1 MASSTASRQLIRETV
16 RRHGGEGSSGRRRSL
31 RRTGQA
37 ITLLLLV
44 TGLLFW
50 WGGFFARPA
59 VVAELQTLVDEEVAR
74 LAKVARNEIP
84 YDGGR
89 TDMGDLFQKIR
100 EVPEP
105 YREQVRQQM
114 GRLFS
119 ARERAAAGSYFA
131 LPPNQRRAELDRRI
145 KAEEARRQQWAAE
158 RVARA
163 ASNRPPNPASSSP
176 PQNRPQRPPNE
187 AGGPRGQGR
196 TRTEE
201 ARNERMKTRLDA
213 SSPEERARRTEYRR
227 AMNERREQLGL
238 VPGRGGSG
246 RRPG

>member
-1 MASSTASRQLIRETV
+1 MASSTTTRQLIRETV
-16 RRHGGEGSSGRRRSL
+16 RQHGGNAAPSRRRWL

-37 ITLLLLV
+37 ISLLLLF
-44 TGLLFW
+44 TGLLLW
-50 WGGFFARPA
+50 WGGSFAPPA
-59 VVAELQTLVDEEVAR
+59 AVAELRTLVDEEVSR

-89 TDMGDLFQKIR
+89 TDLGDLFQKIR
-100 EVPEP
+100 DVPEP
-105 YREQVRQQM
+105 YRDQARQQM

-145 KAEEARRQQWAAE
+145 KADESRRQQWAAE
-158 RVARA
+158 RATRVASDRQ
-163 ASNRPPNPASSSP
+163 PNPATSSTQ
-176 PQNRPQRPPNE
+176 QNRPQRNPTNT
-187 AGGPRGQGR
+187 GGPGGWGR
-196 TRTEE
+196 TQTEE
-201 ARNERMKTRLDA
+201 ARNERMKSRLDA

-227 AMNERREQLGL
+227 AVNERREQLGL
-238 VPGRGGSG
+238 APGRGGPG

>member
-1 MASSTASRQLIRETV
+1 MANSAATRQLIRETI
-16 RRHGGEGSSGRRRSL
+16 RRHGGEGSSGRRRWL

-37 ITLLLLV
+37 IAMLLLI
-44 TGLLFW
+44 TGLVLW
-50 WGGFFARPA
+50 WGGFFAPPA
-59 VVAELQTLVDEEVAR
+59 AVAELRTLIDEEVAR

-84 YDGGR
+84 YDGDR

-105 YREQVRQQM
+105 YREQARQQI

-119 ARERAAAGSYFA
+119 ARERAATGSYFA

-145 KAEEARRQQWAAE
+145 KAEEARRQQWATE
-158 RVARA
+158 RAARL
-163 ASNRPPNPASSSP
+163 ASNRPPNPAATSP

-187 AGGPRGQGR
+187 AGGPRGRGR

-201 ARNERMKTRLDA
+201 ARNERMKARLDA

-227 AMNERREQLGL
+227 AMKERREQLGL
-238 VPGRGGSG
+238 APGRGGSG